1 MIINPVKEQF
11 LTAEIDD
18 RNGTS
23 TIELPSKFPKKIIGL
38 ILDFM
43 YRGECYLPPQNSKE
57 YRILLT
63 ALGYF
68 EIEEFDLDQESSIT
82 EYESFDESDDDIR
95 IGLILSF
102 FPTSKNIMMK
112 DKK

>member
-1 MIINPVKEQF
+1 M
-11 LTAEIDD
+11 TAEIDD

-43 YRGECYLPPQNSKE
+43 YSGECYLPPQNSKE

-68 EIEEFDLDQESSIT
+68 EIEEIDLDQESAIT

-95 IGLILSF
+95 IGHILSYYF
-102 FPTSKNIMMK
+102 LICKYIMMK
-112 DKK
+112 VKQLISI